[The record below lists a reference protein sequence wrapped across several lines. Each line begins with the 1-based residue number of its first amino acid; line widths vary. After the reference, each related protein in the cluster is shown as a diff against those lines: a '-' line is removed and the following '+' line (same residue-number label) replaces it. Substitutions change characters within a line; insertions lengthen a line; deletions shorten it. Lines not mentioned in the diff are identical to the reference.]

1 MGLQRRDTGILSF
14 YGLIPVD
21 DVKKQM
27 TKRAAEMPL
36 DDVVVYCISCIKSVY
51 IGSKSPR
58 YLIDLL
64 FDDKTVPKTFE
75 PDEWHKELSEYIEK
89 H

>member
-1 MGLQRRDTGILSF
+1 
-14 YGLIPVD
+14 
-21 DVKKQM
+21 
-27 TKRAAEMPL
+27 MPM

-51 IGSKSPR
+51 NGGKKPR

-64 FDDKTVPKTFE
+64 FDEETVPGTYQ
-75 PDEWHKELSEYIEK
+75 PDEWHKELKEYIEL